1 MALRICWLNMDT
13 FIVIDIFQKSDVNCK
28 KRTMTISRATAKYTV
43 LSSAKKQSSGKK
55 GVFFLTFVL
64 NVLTSRIFS
73 LWKEKQSPEK
83 LCGSDRND
91 FTGRIKNNMK
101 RWKYKYFIRYFRPK
115 SEYFALWR
123 CWRLRISQ
131 LRTSWHT
138 KRGVNVHA
146 TSEINKHKKYDFFF
160 LKNDQTLGAK
170 LSFPIKKNPHY
181 W

>member
-1 MALRICWLNMDT
+1 MICGLKKQNKKKLLAEAWKWTGNCELEKWKFATLATIHTKQDRCSDHYTTWTAYIHCTMALRICWLNMDT

-101 RWKYKYFIRYFRPK
+101 RWK
-115 SEYFALWR
+115 
-123 CWRLRISQ
+123 
-131 LRTSWHT
+131 
-138 KRGVNVHA
+138 
-146 TSEINKHKKYDFFF
+146 
-160 LKNDQTLGAK
+160 
-170 LSFPIKKNPHY
+170 
-181 W
+181 